1 MVTRNQSY
9 FEGELL
15 QSLQYGFIHN
25 LNYKNGGHGPQILMN
40 KPDQGQFVLTEIQ
53 HELLKCHS
61 FSISVA
67 FITQAGIAMIKA
79 QLADFIERGG
89 AGRILISPYL
99 GFNDPIAMKELLKLE
114 NIEVRLA
121 SSDLNM
127 HSKIYLFEH
136 KLEQVVIVGSSN
148 LTHSA
153 LKQNY
158 EWNIKLTSADNGEF
172 ITRSKDEYNQVWQ
185 QSEVLTFELIDQYD
199 KHRQPLITN
208 RIIDQV
214 NVNEEKYGNDVQPNL
229 MQEDALKGLR
239 TMREKGERKALVI
252 SATGTGKTYLSAF
265 DVRQFKPN
273 KFLFVVHR
281 EQILRKAQQD
291 YKRVI
296 GFQEEESC
304 IYKSGMDI
312 KNKKYIFT
320 TIQTLA
326 REDNLSTLDKY
337 LFDYILIDEV
347 HKAQASTYLKVIN
360 HFSPEF
366 LVGMTATP
374 ERTDGQN
381 IYELFDYN
389 VAYEIRLQAALEE
402 DMLCPFMYYG
412 VSEFRFNGNLLD
424 EKTNISRLTSDER
437 VKHILDKT
445 HFYGVSGEKVRG
457 LMFCSSKMEAKQL
470 SKRFNQRGLRTVALT
485 GDDLQE
491 VRELAVNQ
499 LQEGKLDYILTVD
512 IFNEG
517 IDIPSVNQ
525 VVLLRDTESSI
536 VFIQQLGRG
545 LRKHESKEYV
555 TIIDFIGNYRNNYL
569 IPIALYGDKSM
580 NKDSLR
586 RNLSKQNQLKGI
598 TTVNFEAV
606 AQQQVFN
613 SIKVN
618 NLSLLSN
625 LKDSYLAVK
634 NRIGRIPLLMDF
646 INQDSIDPSTFFK
659 NSAFMH
665 YGDVIQRFESQ
676 TDNFNFTDYGEKVLR
691 FMTNELLNGK
701 RPHELIIMHELI
713 KSKNTLPI
721 ERIKTLFKQRE
732 IVYSKEVL
740 KSCIRVLDL
749 EFFKKQSQLKYGEKL
764 LIDLGDSIDLTE
776 EFKSL
781 LTNSWYAKLVD
792 DIINVGLYKSIV
804 YPSGYGLS
812 PLMVGAKYT
821 RKDVCRLLLWD
832 QDDSST
838 IYGYQIKHQT
848 CPIFVNY
855 HKSELISE
863 TTQYG
868 DSFINE
874 KTFHWYTR
882 SNLTLESK
890 EVKQVINSQELGIAV
905 HLFVQKDELE
915 KGEFY
920 YLGEILPIKGTEHQT
935 AMSRKDEFVP
945 VVTMDFHLEHPVPF
959 ELYNYLVTR

>member
-1 MVTRNQSY
+1 MTGNQNY

-15 QSLQYGFIHN
+15 QSLQYGFIHSID
-25 LNYKNGGHGPQILMN
+25 YRNGSHGPQILMN
-40 KPDQGQFVLTEIQ
+40 KPEQGQYVLTEIQ
-53 HELLKCHS
+53 NELMKCHS

-67 FITQAGIAMIKA
+67 FLTQAGIAMIKA

-89 AGRILISPYL
+89 KGRILISPYL
-99 GFNDPIAMKELLKLE
+99 GFNDPIAMKELLKLD
-114 NIEVRLA
+114 NVEVRLA
-121 SSDLNM
+121 NNELNM

-136 KLEQVVIVGSSN
+136 DFEQNVIVGSSN
-148 LTHSA
+148 LTHGA

-158 EWNIKLTSADNGEF
+158 EWNIKLTSAENGDF
-172 ITRSKDEYNQVWQ
+172 ITRSKNEYDQLWQ
-185 QSEVLTFELIDQYD
+185 QSERLTFELIDQYD
-199 KHRQPLITN
+199 KNRQPLITN

-214 NVNEEKYGNDVQPNL
+214 NVNEEKYGSDVQPNL
-229 MQEDALKGLR
+229 MQEEALKGLR
-239 TMREKGERKALVI
+239 TMRERGEKKALVI

-265 DVRQFKPN
+265 DVRQYKPN

-281 EQILRKAQQD
+281 EQILRKAQED

-304 IYKSGMDI
+304 IYKSGMNI
-312 KNKKYIFT
+312 TNKKYVFA

-326 REDNLSTLDKY
+326 REENLQTLDKH

-347 HKAQASTYLKVIN
+347 HKAQASTYVKVIN

-389 VAYEIRLQAALEE
+389 IAYEIRLQAALEE
-402 DMLCPFMYYG
+402 EMLCPFMYYG

-437 VKHILDKT
+437 VKHIMDKT

-457 LMFCSSKMEAKQL
+457 LMFCSSKIEAKEL
-470 SKRFNQRGLRTVALT
+470 SVQFNQQGLRTVALT
-485 GDDLQE
+485 GDDTQE
-491 VRELAVNQ
+491 VREHAVNQ
-499 LQEGKLDYILTVD
+499 LQEGHLDYILTVD

-525 VVLLRDTESSI
+525 VVLLRDTQSSI

-580 NKDSLR
+580 NKDNLR
-586 RNLSKQNQLKGI
+586 RNVSKQNQLRGL

-613 SIKVN
+613 SIKIN

-625 LKDSYLAVK
+625 LKESYLTVK
-634 NRIGRIPLLMDF
+634 NRIGKIPLLMDF
-646 INQDSIDPSTFFK
+646 INQDNIDPSTFFK

-665 YGDVIQRFESQ
+665 HGDVIRRFDTE
-676 TDNFNFTDYGEKVLR
+676 DINFNFTDYGEKVLR
-691 FMTNELLNGK
+691 FMTNELMNGK
-701 RPHELIIMHELI
+701 RPHELTVMNELI
-713 KSKNTLPI
+713 RAQKGLSVEN
-721 ERIKTLFKQRE
+721 IKTLFEQRQITFSE
-732 IVYSKEVL
+732 EL
-740 KSCIRVLDL
+740 LNSCIAVLEL
-749 EFFKKQSQLKYGEKL
+749 SFYKKQAQFKYGETL
-764 LIDLGDSIDLTE
+764 LIREGDRFDLTE
-776 EFKSL
+776 DFKNL
-781 LTNSWYAKLVD
+781 LNDPWYAKLVD
-792 DIINVGLYKSIV
+792 DIINVGMYNSRV
-804 YPSGYGLS
+804 YPTGYGDS
-812 PLMVGAKYT
+812 PLMIGAKYT

-838 IYGYQIKHQT
+838 IYGYQIKHKT

-855 HKSELISE
+855 HKSDLISE

-868 DSFINE
+868 DTFINE
-874 KTFHWYTR
+874 KAFHWYTR
-882 SNLTLESK
+882 SSLTLESK
-890 EVKQVINSQELGIAV
+890 EVKQILQSQNLGIDV

-920 YLGEILPIKGTEHQT
+920 YLGEIKPISGTEKQKV
-935 AMSRKDEFVP
+935 MSKKDETVP
-945 VVTMDFHLEHPVPF
+945 VVTLDFSLEHPVPF